1 MKNIVFIIC
10 LLIASFNTYSQ
21 QVEFENE
28 FGQENVKILNSLLK
42 DFETNTLKKEYP
54 NVTLENAYK
63 EFLEAIVE
71 ENYSVLEKSRGS
83 FKENNFKLHIYCVP
97 DSAWIEKRL
106 PSSEKKGF
114 LIKERYKYLT
124 INNTIGYTES
134 TIFCC
139 DNKDK
144 TLELLKKDRVQVHLS
159 GLYIKALKK
168 ISNKSEFIKNYLHYI
183 QITADPIHP
192 NTMSNYILMND
203 IDVNDYFVKRILFI
217 NNVYR

>member
-54 NVTLENAYK
+54 NVALENAYK

-83 FKENNFKLHIYCVP
+83 FKENNFKLHIYIVFQ
-97 DSAWIEKRL
+97 IL
-106 PSSEKKGF
+106 LGLKKG
-114 LIKERYKYLT
+114 
-124 INNTIGYTES
+124 
-134 TIFCC
+134 C
-139 DNKDK
+139 
-144 TLELLKKDRVQVHLS
+144 LLQKKKD
-159 GLYIKALKK
+159 
-168 ISNKSEFIKNYLHYI
+168 F
-183 QITADPIHP
+183 
-192 NTMSNYILMND
+192 
-203 IDVNDYFVKRILFI
+203 
-217 NNVYR
+217 